1 MSFFQTTAE
10 NLRCCG
16 TASTMQDESARQC
29 GGNGKALEST
39 SFEIHKTIMT
49 QKCWKM
55 LGNISDCMKKVFLYF
70 TALSV
75 LAWRYTW
82 IILSESISLQH
93 ISVWTWKYSVIVI
106 WMTLSAFFKTDIC
119 MSEIVLILDLFIKW
133 NFLNQT

>member
-49 QKCWKM
+49 KNYWKM
-55 LGNISDCMKKVFLYF
+55 LGNISDFMKKIFLYF

-82 IILSESISLQH
+82 VILSESISLQH
-93 ISVWTWKYSVIVI
+93 ISIWTWKYSVIVI
-106 WMTLSAFFKTDIC
+106 WMTHQRVFQSWHMYVRDSSISWFVYK
-119 MSEIVLILDLFIKW
+119 M
-133 NFLNQT
+133 NFVNQT